1 MIKRA
6 AVLLLAI
13 LLAAFSGAGAAV
25 AEIPFFTDPPGNQ
38 GNGPHE
44 TDPLPQETSGD
55 PFQFGRSV
63 TYGEAFK
70 FILLAVGVSASKAQ
84 SDQHWA
90 YPYIQPALNNL
101 LVLSFD
107 EGDLDKTPT
116 RLEVARMVAHALD
129 FTDISGDSPYDDCDD
144 GYVVKLYERGVMTG
158 EVNGDGSRSF
168 HPDAPVSQGE
178 LSAIVWRM
186 MEPDLTEGMFYYY
199 GSWVE
204 VLEDVPK
211 NPYAGR
217 DLFVKGEKGRLNYT
231 GGYYAQ
237 GIDISRYQGNIDW
250 EAVAGD
256 GIDFVFIRAG
266 GRYYGRYGS
275 GALYEDELFDQNMQG
290 AIDAGLGV
298 GAYFFSNAITVEE
311 ALAEAD
317 LLLSKLEP
325 YREHVTYPIVC
336 DWEYLGGD
344 QGRTWGVDSMIITD
358 CVAAFC
364 DRIREAG
371 YTPMLYFNKYCGY
384 AKLDLRELGRYSFW
398 LAEYNDDPSFLYD
411 FQFWQYSDK
420 GRVAGI
426 SGSVDMNLCFVPF
439 GKGAD

>member
-1 MIKRA
+1 MKKRA
-6 AVLLLAI
+6 VILLLAI
-13 LLAAFSGAGAAV
+13 LLAAVFNTGATV
-25 AEIPFFTDPPGNQ
+25 AEGPPFIDPSEGQEPGQ
-38 GNGPHE
+38 HE
-44 TDPLPQETSGD
+44 PDPGPQETIGSS
-55 PFQFGRSV
+55 FEFGRSV

-70 FILLAVGVSASKAQ
+70 FILLAAGISAPKAQ
-84 SDQHWA
+84 PDRHWA
-90 YPYIQPALNNL
+90 YPYIQPALDNL

-116 RLEVARMVAHALD
+116 RREIARMVAQALD

-144 GYVVKLYERGVMTG
+144 SYAVKLYEKGVMTG
-158 EVNGDGSRSF
+158 ELNRDGSRSF

-186 MEPDLTEGMFYYY
+186 IEPELTQGMFYYS
-199 GSWVE
+199 GSWID
-204 VLEDVPK
+204 VLEDVPG
-211 NPYAGR
+211 NPYAGQ
-217 DLFVKGEKGRLNYT
+217 DLFARDEKGRLGYT

-237 GIDISRYQGNIDW
+237 GIDISRFQGNIDW

-256 GIDFVFIRAG
+256 GIDFAIIRAG

-290 AIDAGLGV
+290 AIEAGLDV
-298 GAYFFSNAITVEE
+298 GAYFFSCAITVEE

-325 YREHVTYPIVC
+325 YREHVTCPVVC

-344 QGRTWGVDSMIITD
+344 QGRTYGVASETITD

-364 DRIREAG
+364 DRVREAG

-384 AKLDLRELGRYSFW
+384 TKIDLRDLKQYSFW

-426 SGSVDMNLCFVPF
+426 RGDVDMDLCFVPL

>member
-13 LLAAFSGAGAAV
+13 VLAAFSGTGVTV
-25 AEIPFFTDPPGNQ
+25 AESPLFTDPPGNQ
-38 GNGPHE
+38 GTGQHE
-44 TDPLPQETSGD
+44 TDPVPQETAGD
-55 PFQFGRSV
+55 PFQLGRSV

-70 FILLAVGVSASKAQ
+70 FILLAAGISAPKAQ
-84 SDQHWA
+84 ADQHWA
-90 YPYIQPALNNL
+90 YPYIQPALDNL

-116 RLEVARMVAHALD
+116 RREVARMVAQALD

-144 GYVVKLYERGVMTG
+144 GYAVKLYEKGVMTG
-158 EVNGDGSRSF
+158 EINGDGSRSF

-186 MEPDLTEGMFYYY
+186 MEPGLTEGMFYYY
-199 GSWVE
+199 GTWVD
-204 VLEDVPK
+204 VLEEVPG
-211 NPYAGR
+211 NPYAGQG
-217 DLFVKGEKGRLNYT
+217 LFVRDEKGRLGYT

-237 GIDISRYQGNIDW
+237 GIDISRYQGDIDW

-256 GIDFVFIRAG
+256 GIDFVIIRAG

-298 GAYFFSNAITVEE
+298 GAYFFSCAITVEE

-325 YREHVTYPIVC
+325 YREHVNFPVVC

-344 QGRTWGVDSMIITD
+344 QGRTYGVDSKIITG

-364 DRIREAG
+364 ERIREAG

-384 AKLDLRELGRYSFW
+384 AKVDLRDLNRYNFW

-426 SGSVDMNLCFVPF
+426 SGNVDMDLCFVPL
-439 GKGAD
+439 DRD